1 MVSKQPSTTNT
12 NKTINPAWQRVVIK
26 VGTSTIVDSDGRVKY
41 PVINQLSQV
50 ISTLSRDGYQ
60 VILVTSGAIGVAL
73 DQLGLTKRPTDIPSQ
88 QALAALGQGYLMTI
102 YNQSMALY
110 RQKTGQVL
118 LTYDVFNNP
127 QMLRHMQEALEVM
140 LDNHIVP
147 IVNENDVIAVDEM
160 DHQHSFGDNDKLAA
174 MLALAVKAQG
184 LIILSDVDGLY
195 TANPNLDSNAQQIT
209 RVTKIDQ
216 VIRKLAGGSESG
228 LGTGG
233 MITKLNA
240 AELMVNHKAKM
251 VLIDGQFPE
260 RIMQVIADEPIG
272 TRFQAEEK

>member
-1 MVSKQPSTTNT
+1 MASKQQSTTNT
-12 NKTINPAWQRVVIK
+12 NKKINPAWQRLVIK

-50 ISTLSRDGYQ
+50 IATLSRDGYQ

-73 DQLGLTKRPTDIPSQ
+73 DQLGLTKRPPDIPSQ

-127 QMLRHMQEALEVM
+127 QMLGHMQAALEVM

-195 TANPNLDSNAQQIT
+195 TANPNLDPKAQQIS

-216 VIRKLAGGSESG
+216 AIRQLAGGSESG

-240 AELMVNHKAKM
+240 AELMVNHQAKM

-260 RIMQVIADEPIG
+260 RIMQIIADEPIG